1 MKNAKLL
8 LLPFF
13 ILMLVNAKIVHAQDD
28 IIIPESDDETFVPPA
43 PGSEATNPPV
53 ILDESDSNDVSDT
66 EEYDG

>member
-1 MKNAKLL
+1 
-8 LLPFF
+8 
-13 ILMLVNAKIVHAQDD
+13 MLVNAKIVHAQDD